1 MRRRALL
8 FAAPA
13 FALVPPLLRAQPVP
27 AIAAGGFPN
36 RPIHFIVPYPPGSGT
51 DIVARILGQKL
62 TESWG
67 QPVLVENRPSAGAIV
82 GVDAIAKAAPDGYTI
97 GIADTG
103 PLALN
108 PALYPKLPYDPV
120 RDLAPV
126 TLIANLPFILVVNPA
141 FAATNVAELLAL
153 AKSRPGQINY
163 ASIGNGS
170 AVHLAT
176 ELFKTQAGIHLVHI
190 PYKGSAGAL
199 NSVVSGDTSLMF
211 VNLLS
216 SRELVKAGKL
226 RALAT
231 ASGKRLAAEPGL
243 PTVAEAG
250 VPGYAFQAWFGV
262 VAPAGT
268 PRPIIDRLNQE
279 LRRLITIPEVRDRLT
294 TQGGFELAGGTP
306 EAFSALIR
314 SEIGHWGK
322 LVKQTGARVD

>member
-1 MRRRALL
+1 MHMLRLRLIIALL
-8 FAAPA
+8 LVAAAPA
-13 FALVPPLLRAQPVP
+13 QAAQIYPSKPVRFLVGP
-27 AIAAGGFPN
+27 G
-36 RPIHFIVPYPPGSGT
+36 PGSGT
-51 DIVARILGQKL
+51 DIMARAIALKL
-62 TESWG
+62 TERLG
-67 QPVLVENRPSAGAIV
+67 QAVVVDNRPGAGGTVAIAV
-82 GVDAIAKAAPDGYTI
+82 AAKAAPDGYTLLFVSGSLVI
-97 GIADTG
+97 HPFIYA
-103 PLALN
+103 
-108 PALYPKLPYDPV
+108 KLPYDPV

>member
-1 MRRRALL
+1 MSITAAFTAASRWLGVLLLSAAALSL
-8 FAAPA
+8 G
-13 FALVPPLLRAQPVP
+13 AQPAYP
-27 AIAAGGFPN
+27 TK
-36 RPIHFIVPYPPGSGT
+36 PIRFIVPYPPGSGT
-51 DIVARILGQKL
+51 DIAARLLAQKL
-62 TESWG
+62 SESWG
-67 QPVLVENRPSAGAIV
+67 QPVTVDNRPSAGAIV

-126 TLIANLPFILVVNPA
+126 TLIATLPFILVVNPA
-141 FAATNVAELLAL
+141 FPATSLPELLAV
-153 AKSRPGQINY
+153 ARSRPGQINY
-163 ASIGNGS
+163 ASVGSGS

-176 ELFKTQAGIHLVHI
+176 ELLKTQARIHMLHI
-190 PYKGSAGAL
+190 PYRGSAGAL

-231 ASGKRLAAEPGL
+231 ASGKRLAAEPSL

-250 VPGYAFQAWFGV
+250 VPGYEFQAWFGV
-262 VAPAGT
+262 MAPAGT
-268 PRPIIDRLNQE
+268 PRPIIDKLNQE
-279 LRRLITIPEVRDRLT
+279 LRRLIALPDVRERLT

-306 EAFSALIR
+306 EAFAALIS
-314 SEIGHWGK
+314 SEIQHWGK